1 MIYEYIE
8 HHTNIL
14 PENRLIHKSNI
25 EFKLKFLEDLF
36 NASIGGWPQEQRE
49 TMKFQI
55 DPSDSLSPEARA
67 FPGGLYRIIFPIRIV
82 HELESLVYQGDVSL
96 QDEDSFET
104 RIILIALMLCLSHEM
119 IHCARGH
126 LDEDLNCSKSEEMD
140 ADFMGGG
147 LIWGWQKNQPKLLS
161 KYGFGSVEDIAY
173 EMGYAALSLCLLFQ
187 KYHDECDGYHLPRQ
201 RLFSFLAGFTN
212 PIRQIHGDLQA
223 VNITKIQELGI
234 NKAKTTFNK
243 GEFSV
248 FISKIFEDERNLD
261 DYNEALSCTQ
271 EKLDI
276 NIEKWHKFSFLL
288 KPIKHLLNKQK

>member
-96 QDEDSFET
+96 QDE
-104 RIILIALMLCLSHEM
+104 
-119 IHCARGH
+119 
-126 LDEDLNCSKSEEMD
+126 
-140 ADFMGGG
+140 
-147 LIWGWQKNQPKLLS
+147 
-161 KYGFGSVEDIAY
+161 
-173 EMGYAALSLCLLFQ
+173 
-187 KYHDECDGYHLPRQ
+187 
-201 RLFSFLAGFTN
+201 
-212 PIRQIHGDLQA
+212 
-223 VNITKIQELGI
+223 
-234 NKAKTTFNK
+234 
-243 GEFSV
+243 
-248 FISKIFEDERNLD
+248 
-261 DYNEALSCTQ
+261 
-271 EKLDI
+271 
-276 NIEKWHKFSFLL
+276 
-288 KPIKHLLNKQK
+288 

>member
-1 MIYEYIE
+1 
-8 HHTNIL
+8 
-14 PENRLIHKSNI
+14 
-25 EFKLKFLEDLF
+25 
-36 NASIGGWPQEQRE
+36 
-49 TMKFQI
+49 
-55 DPSDSLSPEARA
+55 
-67 FPGGLYRIIFPIRIV
+67 
-82 HELESLVYQGDVSL
+82 
-96 QDEDSFET
+96 
-104 RIILIALMLCLSHEM
+104 
-119 IHCARGH
+119 
-126 LDEDLNCSKSEEMD
+126 SKSEEMD

-223 VNITKIQELGI
+223 GNITKIQELGI